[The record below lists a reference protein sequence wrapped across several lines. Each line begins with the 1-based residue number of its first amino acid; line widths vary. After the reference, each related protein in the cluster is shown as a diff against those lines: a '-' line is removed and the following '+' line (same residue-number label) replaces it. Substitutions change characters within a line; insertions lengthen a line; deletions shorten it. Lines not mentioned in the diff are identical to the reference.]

1 MVFNAAVLAAVW
13 MQIRGNRARSEGEI
27 AGAYAIAPA
36 ARRMAARG
44 AAIARESVKKKICI
58 SFAQNLHLF

>member
-1 MVFNAAVLAAVW
+1 

-27 AGAYAIAPA
+27 AGAYVIALA

-44 AAIARESVKKKICI
+44 AAIARESEKKIKFASLLLKICI
-58 SFAQNLHLF
+58 SFE